1 MEIAVDVKYRVV
13 WLIDDNSMEN
23 LVHEQMMG
31 TGSFA
36 GKTKAFTGAAEALEL
51 LRTLPSD
58 ELPEL
63 ILLDI
68 MMPGM
73 DGFAFL
79 EAFMVLDASIRKQCR
94 VVMLSSSESFKD
106 LNRANKNPLVRKFLN
121 KPLTPAMLAAINV

>member
-1 MEIAVDVKYRVV
+1 METTVDVKYRVV

-51 LRTLPSD
+51 LNTLPFD

-63 ILLDI
+63 IMLDI
-68 MMPGM
+68 LMPEM

-79 EAFMVLDASIRKQCR
+79 EAFSRLDGTIRKQCR
-94 VVMLSSSESFKD
+94 IVMLSSSDSFKD
-106 LNRANKNPLVRKFLN
+106 LNRANKDPLVRKFLN

>member
-1 MEIAVDVKYRVV
+1 METAVEVKYRVV

-31 TGSFA
+31 KGSFA
-36 GKTKAFTGAAEALEL
+36 GKTMAFTGAAEALDL
-51 LRTLPSD
+51 LRTLPAD

-63 ILLDI
+63 IMLDI

-79 EAFMVLDASIRKQCR
+79 DAYAGLDVSIRTYCR
-94 VVMLSSSESFKD
+94 VVMLSSSDSFKD
-106 LNRANKNPLVRKFLN
+106 LNRANKNPIVRKFLN
-121 KPLTPAMLAAINV
+121 KPLTPAVLAAINV